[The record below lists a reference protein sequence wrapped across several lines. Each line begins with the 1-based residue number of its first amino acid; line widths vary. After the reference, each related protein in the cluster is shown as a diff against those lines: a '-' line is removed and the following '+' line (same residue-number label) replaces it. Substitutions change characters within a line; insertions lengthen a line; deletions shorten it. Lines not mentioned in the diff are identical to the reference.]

1 MKSILLKVFNGIL
14 TGLGIGYLSTII
26 VSVLVNKGVYYPTVA
41 HFTEVSVD
49 AVIKQAII
57 MALMGV
63 IGSVSSEIYKVEK
76 ISLLNRSLIQFVIIV
91 TGVLVMGTYL
101 GWIKSVVDAI
111 GTFILAS
118 IIFIVIWVVLY
129 LGIKKEIESINEK
142 LQLKNK

>member
-1 MKSILLKVFNGIL
+1 MKNILLKVFNGIF

-57 MALMGV
+57 MVLMGV

-76 ISLLNRSLIQFVIIV
+76 EPVIIAE
-91 TGVLVMGTYL
+91 L
-101 GWIKSVVDAI
+101 
-111 GTFILAS
+111 
-118 IIFIVIWVVLY
+118 
-129 LGIKKEIESINEK
+129 NQP
-142 LQLKNK
+142 LQWR